1 MAKHKAAPAK
11 AKANTQPKKKKMNMQ
26 KVVVYLIIGVFLL
39 STVLMGIGTL
49 L

>member
-1 MAKHKAAPAK
+1 MAKQKAAPSK
-11 AKANTQPKKKKMNMQ
+11 AKASTQPKKKKMNTQ
-26 KVVVYLIIGVFLL
+26 KVVLYLIIGVFLL